1 MVKKIFCGMDSCFR
15 RMLEKNNAGLRFY
28 EHVILPFEVKLLR
41 WHGYSIGNRALPYLE
56 SSIKKY
62 LPLYLSPEELNDA
75 QRCKKVENDMIKG
88 RLVNGIHPLE
98 YILYDFEKLDYRT
111 RQEYINDNERWVI
124 LHKIF
129 GEDLKKDHRDKWR
142 FYQLTS
148 PYFKREACKVG
159 KDTPASDFMDFA
171 SKYSTFFVKPL
182 EGNYGQGTYLL
193 KCTST
198 EEAKNIYDK
207 LITHGSWIVEEV
219 IHQTEE
225 MASWNPTSVNTV
237 RMPSFI
243 TASGEY
249 HLITPFLRAGRAG
262 AIVDNAGSGGIV
274 VGIDKSTG
282 RLLDFCVD
290 EEGHRYTAHPDSGI
304 KFSGWQVPDWEDLC
318 RLTEEVHRS
327 MPSGHVYVAFDF
339 AHTAQ
344 GWVLVE
350 GNWGQLV
357 FNQACFRRGLKKPF
371 FEYIGY
377 SEK

>member
-1 MVKKIFCGMDSCFR
+1 M
-15 RMLEKNNAGLRFY
+15 
-28 EHVILPFEVKLLR
+28 
-41 WHGYSIGNRALPYLE
+41 
-56 SSIKKY
+56 
-62 LPLYLSPEELNDA
+62 
-75 QRCKKVENDMIKG
+75 
-88 RLVNGIHPLE
+88 
-98 YILYDFEKLDYRT
+98 
-111 RQEYINDNERWVI
+111 
-124 LHKIF
+124 
-129 GEDLKKDHRDKWR
+129 
-142 FYQLTS
+142 
-148 PYFKREACKVG
+148 
-159 KDTPASDFMDFA
+159 
-171 SKYSTFFVKPL
+171 
-182 EGNYGQGTYLL
+182 
-193 KCTST
+193 
-198 EEAKNIYDK
+198 
-207 LITHGSWIVEEV
+207 EEV

-225 MASWNPTSVNTV
+225 MASWNSTSVNTV

-262 AIVDNAGSGGIV
+262 ALVDNAGSGGIV